1 MPRFKIKILLTIIIL
16 CSASESFAENYIC
29 ESEKQFYLHKD
40 SSNSWNSDVETDSV
54 NMVIDTTRG
63 FNLSGITPKGLVG
76 TCRYSSYGGYFC
88 TWRDNNTLF
97 QIIVEELANGIFF
110 TYTDLSPTRIMNS
123 DGSCKKIW
131 VIFRWPRIITST
143 NMKKLIQFRSMLS
156 NER

>member
-1 MPRFKIKILLTIIIL
+1 MARFKIKNLLTIIIL

-54 NMVIDTTRG
+54 SMIIDTTRG
-63 FNLSGITPKGLVG
+63 FNLAGITPKGLVG

-88 TWRDNNTLF
+88 TWKDSNTLF

-110 TYTDLSPTRIMNS
+110 TYTDLSSTRIMNS
-123 DGSCKKIW
+123 DGSCVK
-131 VIFRWPRIITST
+131 
-143 NMKKLIQFRSMLS
+143 N
-156 NER
+156 